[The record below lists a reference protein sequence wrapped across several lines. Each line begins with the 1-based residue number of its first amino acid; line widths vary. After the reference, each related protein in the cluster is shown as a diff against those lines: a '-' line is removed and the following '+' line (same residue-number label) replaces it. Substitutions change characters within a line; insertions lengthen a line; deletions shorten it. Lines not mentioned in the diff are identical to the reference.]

1 MTHPIRPEEG
11 KIVHGFYVA
20 TDGSSCEPN
29 TRVRAPQ
36 SRDDAGFTLIELLI
50 ALSVLTVTMVP
61 MTRVFW
67 SGLRTAASS
76 SHRTDA
82 FAIAARETE
91 QMHADPYALVG
102 FYRDQAPAD
111 WRSASTVIL
120 GSCSTSCA
128 TPFAPLIQPTGTSTP
143 VPGNTGIVFSIAR
156 YVFWADTQGVNTLAA
171 STTFLQAYKAVT
183 VVVTW
188 TDETGSHRIEQDSI
202 IYPGGR
208 GVYTGPGGSMSTT
221 TTTAPLYAPGSPG
234 LSLAATAPLS
244 PLDQQEI
251 DVALSAPASG
261 GPVFGYE
268 LQWATDL
275 LFLAPAESPQLPPTS
290 SSYALQGLAAGTT
303 YFVRA
308 FASNTTGQSA
318 YSPVVSATTAALPVT
333 TTLPST
339 TILVPP
345 PTTILVPPPTTT
357 TVPTT
362 TTTIAMCNLG
372 AFTITTSTTGK
383 TYLTK
388 GGAMTENVALNL
400 SVNGPCVW
408 VVVASSV
415 LHGTS
420 IADPNAPFVFV
431 GAPIGGQW
439 SATILSAGQT
449 NWSVG
454 IHDMSILLSG
464 HATTVTHGLLICA
477 WSPPG
482 QRASSANVC

>member
-1 MTHPIRPEEG
+1 
-11 KIVHGFYVA
+11 
-20 TDGSSCEPN
+20 
-29 TRVRAPQ
+29 
-36 SRDDAGFTLIELLI
+36 
-50 ALSVLTVTMVP
+50 
-61 MTRVFW
+61 
-67 SGLRTAASS
+67 
-76 SHRTDA
+76 
-82 FAIAARETE
+82 
-91 QMHADPYALVG
+91 MHADPYALVG

-111 WRSASTVIL
+111 WNGASTVIL
-120 GSCSTSCA
+120 GSCSTSCPIA
-128 TPFAPLIQPTGTSTP
+128 FAPLIQPMGTSTP
-143 VPGNTGIVFSIAR
+143 VPANTGITYSIAR
-156 YVFWADTQGVNTLAA
+156 YVYWADTQGMNSLAV
-171 STTFLQAYKAVT
+171 STTFVQAYKAVT

-188 TDETGSHRIEQDSI
+188 TDETGRHRIEQDSI

-208 GVYTGPGGSMSTT
+208 GVYSGPGGSMSTT
-221 TTTAPLYAPGSPG
+221 TTTAPQYAPGSPG

-275 LFLAPAESPQLPPTS
+275 LFLAPAQSPQLPPTS
-290 SSYALQGLAAGTT
+290 TSYALQGLAAGTT

-333 TTLPST
+333 TTLPAT
-339 TILVPP
+339 TLPA
-345 PTTILVPPPTTT
+345 TTLPATTLPATTLPATTLPPTTT
-357 TVPTT
+357 TVPAT
-362 TTTIAMCNLG
+362 TTTIPMCNLG
-372 AFTITTSTTGK
+372 AFTITTSTSGK

-388 GGAMTENVALNL
+388 GGAMTENIALNL
-400 SVNGPCVW
+400 SVNGTCVW

-420 IADPNAPFVFV
+420 TLDPNAPYVFV

-439 SATILSAGQT
+439 SATIVSSGQT

-454 IHDMSILLSG
+454 IHDMNILLSG

-482 QRASSANVC
+482 QRSSSANVC

>member
-1 MTHPIRPEEG
+1 MG
-11 KIVHGFYVA
+11 QDVNQA
-20 TDGSSCEPN
+20 
-29 TRVRAPQ
+29 RAPGAAQ
-36 SRDDAGFTLIELLI
+36 SQDDAGFTLVELLI

-82 FAIAARETE
+82 SAIAARETE
-91 QMHADPYALVG
+91 RMHADPYPLVG
-102 FYRDQAPAD
+102 FYRDQVPAD
-111 WRSASTVIL
+111 WKGASTVIL
-120 GSCSTSCA
+120 GSCSTSCPIA
-128 TPFAPLIQPTGTSTP
+128 FAPLIQPTAMSTP
-143 VPGNTGIVFSIAR
+143 VPGNTGITYSIAR
-156 YVFWADTQGVNTLAA
+156 YVYWADTQGMNSLAV
-171 STTFLQAYKAVT
+171 STTFVQAYKAAT

-188 TDETGSHRIEQDSI
+188 TDETGNHRIQQDSI

-208 GVYTGPGGSMSTT
+208 GVYSGPGGSMATT
-221 TTTAPLYAPGSPG
+221 TTTAPQYAPGTPG
-234 LSLAATAPLS
+234 LVLAATAPLP

-251 DVALSAPASG
+251 DVALNAPVSG
-261 GPVFGYE
+261 GPVSGYE

-275 LFLAPAESPQLPPTS
+275 LFMAPAQSPQLPPSS
-290 SSYALQGLAAGTT
+290 SSYALQGLAASTT

-308 FASNTTGQSA
+308 FASNNTGQSA
-318 YSPVVSATTAALPVT
+318 FSAVVSATTAAMPVT
-333 TTLPST
+333 TTLPATTLPATTLPST
-339 TILVPP
+339 TIVA
-345 PTTILVPPPTTT
+345 PPPTTT

-388 GGAMTENVALNL
+388 GGAMTENIALNL
-400 SVNGPCVW
+400 SVNGTCVW

-420 IADPNAPFVFV
+420 TVDPNAPYVFV

-439 SATILSAGQT
+439 SATILSSGQT

-464 HATTVTHGLLICA
+464 RATTVTHGLLICA
-477 WSPPG
+477 WTPPG
-482 QRASSANVC
+482 QRSSSANVC